1 MVPIVVMFASSR
13 CLRPSVAGNDAPFGA
28 KRAIGYATRVFVRSR
43 RRGGR
48 FMRTAKDRRRAGFR
62 LLLAASA
69 AYAGAIEAQV
79 AQRLDPLVVT
89 ATRIEERAFDLPVA
103 IDSIDQLLIQRN
115 QLQLN
120 LSETL
125 VRVPGVV
132 VAN

>member
-1 MVPIVVMFASSR
+1 
-13 CLRPSVAGNDAPFGA
+13 
-28 KRAIGYATRVFVRSR
+28 
-43 RRGGR
+43 
-48 FMRTAKDRRRAGFR
+48 MRTAKDRRRAGLR

-79 AQRLDPLVVT
+79 TQRLDPLVVT

-132 VAN
+132 VANRNNYAQDLQVSIRGFGARANFGVRSVRLFQDGIPATMQDGQGQSGSFS